1 MQAELRLHV
10 DIDATPEAVWRWA
23 VDWRRQREWIP
34 FTTVSHVGGPVLGI
48 GTRLVARTAIGPLGF
63 DDHLTVTALEVPRTY
78 EVLHTGRLVKGVGAF
93 EVQPRGE
100 APESSRFV
108 WWERVDVPGGPL
120 APLLWRIGE
129 PVTRRLFGWA
139 LDRLARAV
147 EEDAGSARSH
157 PRHPSAPA

>member
-1 MQAELRLHV
+1 MQAEIRLHV
-10 DIDATPEAVWRWA
+10 DIDAAPEAVWSWV
-23 VDWRRQREWIP
+23 VDWPRQRQWIP
-34 FTTVSHVGGPVLGI
+34 FTTVSHVDGPVLGV
-48 GTRLVARTAIGPLGF
+48 GTRLLARTAIGPFGF
-63 DDHLTVTALEVPRTY
+63 DDHLTVTALHVPRTY

-93 EVQPRGE
+93 EVQPGGE
-100 APESSRFV
+100 AGEGSRFV

-147 EEDAGSARSH
+147 EADPDAASPDRRS
-157 PRHPSAPA
+157 PSTPA